1 MAEYYDYK
9 FEFDLDYSSY
19 YYLRL
24 KNEETPPE
32 EFLGKTPQE
41 EFFDKFSCIQC
52 SLEYSQSERNSD
64 RHSLRPHT
72 LSK

>member
-1 MAEYYDYK
+1 LVHRAQNELVRPFYASSLQHYDYK

-32 EFLGKTPQE
+32 EFFRKSSSRGV
-41 EFFDKFSCIQC
+41 F
-52 SLEYSQSERNSD
+52 R
-64 RHSLRPHT
+64 
-72 LSK
+72 

>member
-32 EFLGKTPQE
+32 EF
-41 EFFDKFSCIQC
+41 FDKFSCIQC

-64 RHSLRPHT
+64 RHYLRPHT